1 MSDTKTE
8 TTLRSNI
15 EAARIIIDTVKTTL
29 GPMGRDKLLVDA
41 GGNTIVTNDGAAI
54 LGELDVSHPAA
65 KMIIECAKT
74 QEAECYDGTTSSVIV
89 AGSLL
94 KNSEALL
101 NKGLHPNVVSK
112 GYHEAA
118 RLCMKR
124 LDELSGS
131 VEEDDGTASTNGG
144 YYPGGSIMRQ
154 AIITAITGKT
164 LEADVDHVVKLVSG
178 AVDSEEKPR
187 VMCMP
192 GGSLS
197 DSELWDGVVVNKTFA
212 QPMPW
217 DSWHD
222 PHILLLNKSS
232 EEAKSDDNV
241 QVQLDMKGYSQM
253 KATAKEDA
261 LSSAK
266 LIVSTFDGKSGVV
279 FVRDQVEDAMVS
291 YLKKHNIAVVKRVPE
306 SVMQA
311 LSKSTGFPVYHSPSD
326 DMNEQMTVVEER
338 EIDDV
343 KYLFVSGKGD
353 SPVKTLVIRGSTRTT
368 LDETE
373 RGFDDALGVASIIH
387 NGGDVVWGGGTT
399 YCALAMYIRNEAA
412 SVSGRKQM
420 AIEAF
425 ADALESIP
433 STLAE
438 NSGHDPL
445 DCILA
450 MRKALYDDPDMKIQ
464 ALGPDVEEGGLIDMK
479 ELGVL
484 EPAKLVRQSIMSATE
499 VTTAMLKIDD
509 MVAKKGE

>member
-450 MRKALYDDPDMKIQ
+450 MRKALYDDPDMEEQ

>member
-131 VEEDDGTASTNGG
+131 VEEDDSTASTNGG

-450 MRKALYDDPDMKIQ
+450 MRKALYDDPDMEEQ